1 LWLRDIFRFAGKRI
15 AVKIPVWKRAPE
27 RQDSGGRLDSPN
39 GFAARNP
46 IGQMTILY
54 LLRHGAIDWPEP
66 DTFIGQTDP
75 PLSAEGRRQAL
86 SWRNPIREAGFS
98 AVWSSDLKRC
108 TETASLIF
116 GGSQAKIRFSSGLR
130 EIHLGDWDG
139 IPRRRIRE
147 DHPDLW
153 EARGRDLG
161 GFRPPGGESFLDLQQ
176 RVVCQVAILAAKDPG
191 PVCIVTHAGVIR
203 VLVCHCLGIPLANL
217 FRIRLNLAQL
227 SVVSM
232 APERLEVLGLNLP
245 PPGSG
250 GLPGRRPA
258 GAAGPS

>member
-1 LWLRDIFRFAGKRI
+1 
-15 AVKIPVWKRAPE
+15 
-27 RQDSGGRLDSPN
+27 
-39 GFAARNP
+39 
-46 IGQMTILY
+46 MTILY

-161 GFRPPGGESFLDLQQ
+161 GFRPPGGESFRDLQQ
-176 RVVCQVAILAAKDPG
+176 RVVSQVECLAAEDPG

-203 VLVCHCLGIPLANL
+203 VLICHCLGIPLANL

-227 SVVSM
+227 SVISM

-245 PPGSG
+245 APGSG
-250 GLPGRRPA
+250 GPPGRRPT

>member
-1 LWLRDIFRFAGKRI
+1 
-15 AVKIPVWKRAPE
+15 
-27 RQDSGGRLDSPN
+27 
-39 GFAARNP
+39 
-46 IGQMTILY
+46 MTVLY

-86 SWRNPIREAGFS
+86 AWRDPIGEAGFS

-108 TETASLIF
+108 AETAALVF
-116 GGSQAKIRFSSGLR
+116 GGGQAQIRFSSGLR
-130 EIHLGDWDG
+130 EIHLGGWDG

-147 DHPDLW
+147 GHPDLW

-161 GFRPPGGESFLDLQQ
+161 GFRPPGGESFRDLQQ
-176 RVVCQVAILAAKDPG
+176 RVVSRVGGLVAKDPG

-203 VLVCHCLGIPLANL
+203 VLICHCLGMPLANL
-217 FRIRLNLAQL
+217 FRLRLDPARL

-232 APERLEVLGLNLP
+232 APERLELLGLNLP
-245 PPGSG
+245 APGPG
-250 GLPGRRPA
+250 GVPDRRPR
-258 GAAGPS
+258 GTAGPS